1 MNEKI
6 RYPHESQEDRDDI
19 HQGSQE
25 IRDDQEH
32 HKLWIRIQRAI
43 QNGEKEFFYDYPG
56 IGEIKVTLTDS

>member
-6 RYPHESQEDRDDI
+6 RHINEIQEDRDDI

-25 IRDDQEH
+25 IRDDQEQF
-32 HKLWIRIQRAI
+32 KLWLRVQRAI
-43 QNGEKEFFYDYPG
+43 QNGEKSFLYDYPG